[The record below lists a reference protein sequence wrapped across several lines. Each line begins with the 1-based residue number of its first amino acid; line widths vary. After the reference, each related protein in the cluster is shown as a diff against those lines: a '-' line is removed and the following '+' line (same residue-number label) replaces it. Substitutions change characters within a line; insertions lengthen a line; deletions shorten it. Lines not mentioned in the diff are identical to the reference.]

1 MLTFFLI
8 GAIFIPLIGSF
19 FCLLFPEKVRE
30 WWAVG
35 IVALSFVF
43 LLFLLAPVLKLTSIQ
58 ADILSFRGN
67 YFSFSFFA
75 DGISLVFALIF
86 SFIGLVALIYS
97 VPYMK
102 EYENQREYYFMT
114 CLMVASLIGVSFSK
128 NLVLFYV
135 FWEVAALTTWRLV
148 GFYREEKIVWIADKT
163 FLMTFLGSSFML
175 MGFTLLY
182 VQTGTLDLFQLKE
195 VNLVNVNIPLFLIFL
210 GVIAKSAILPLH
222 TWLSDAHSVAPS
234 PMSAILSGVEVEV
247 GLLGFLRIFVWMTG
261 VSWSWILTLAVISS
275 LIGAGAALLEK
286 DIKRII
292 AYSTVS
298 QVGYIL
304 IGFSLLK
311 ETGIIA
317 GLLYFMIHAIAKASL
332 FLGAGVVER
341 KYGTRDIRELG
352 GLMQTS
358 SVFGIGFLFSVF
370 SIAGFPPFG
379 GFYAK
384 LMVIMSAVKEGHFWV
399 ATFAIVAAI
408 FTMLYL
414 FRLFNG
420 IFMGKSKKT
429 TSGGGSFAG
438 EKLMVGCVVLLG
450 AISLTIG
457 FFIGQVLGLPVAAVA
472 GMLTK

>member
-1 MLTFFLI
+1 MSVFFLL
-8 GAIFIPLIGSF
+8 GAVLVPLIGSF
-19 FCLLFPEKVRE
+19 FCLLFPRKVRE
-30 WWAVG
+30 GWAIG
-35 IVALSFVF
+35 IVALSFFF
-43 LLFLLAPVLKLTSIQ
+43 LFFLISPIIQGKSVQ
-58 ADILSFRGN
+58 ADILSFRGE

-75 DGISLVFALIF
+75 DGISLIFALVF

-97 VPYMK
+97 FPYMA

-114 CLMVASLIGVSFSK
+114 CLMIASLIGVSFSR
-128 NLVLFYV
+128 NLILFYV
-135 FWEVAALTTWRLV
+135 FWEIAAIAVWRLV

-182 VQTGTLDLFQLKE
+182 IQSGSLDLIQLRGATPSIL
-195 VNLVNVNIPLFLIFL
+195 NTALFLIFL
-210 GVIAKSAILPLH
+210 GIIAKSAILPLH
-222 TWLSDAHSVAPS
+222 TWLSDAHPVAPS

-247 GLLGFLRIFVWMTG
+247 GLLGFLRIFVWMAG
-261 VSWSWILTLAVISS
+261 VSWNWILTIAVLSS

-304 IGFSLLK
+304 LGFALFK
-311 ETGIIA
+311 EMGIIA
-317 GLLYFMIHAIAKASL
+317 GLLYFMVHAVAKAGL

-341 KYGTRDIRELG
+341 KYKTRDITRLG
-352 GLMQTS
+352 GLMRTS
-358 SVFGIGFLFSVF
+358 PVFGIGFLFSVF

-384 LMVIMSAVKEGHFWV
+384 LMVIMSAVKEGHLWI
-399 ATFAIVAAI
+399 ATLAIVAAI
-408 FTMLYL
+408 LTMLYL

-420 IFMGKSKKT
+420 IFMGKEVEAK
-429 TSGGGSFAG
+429 GEFAPPG
-438 EKLMVGCVVLLG
+438 KLMIGCVVLLG
-450 AISLTIG
+450 IISLAIG
-457 FFIGQVLGLPVAAVA
+457 IFITQALGLPIAAVA
-472 GMLTK
+472 EIFK